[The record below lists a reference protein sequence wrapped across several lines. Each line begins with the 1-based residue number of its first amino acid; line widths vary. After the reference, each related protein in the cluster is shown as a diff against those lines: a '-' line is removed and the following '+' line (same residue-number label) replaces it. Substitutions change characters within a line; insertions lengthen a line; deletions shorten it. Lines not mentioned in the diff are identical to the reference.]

1 MWNLLS
7 KKQLQN
13 NACNFVPCVFFKQRG
28 YMHIKIRMYL
38 YIYIHICKIK
48 LPQYEQG
55 RWGDDMLYY
64 IYILSVLLD
73 SFTVRE

>member
-1 MWNLLS
+1 
-7 KKQLQN
+7 
-13 NACNFVPCVFFKQRG
+13 
-28 YMHIKIRMYL
+28 MHIKIRMYL